1 MKCLHF
7 SAHSTACVVYYKNGH
22 KAHRCFVPS
31 SKDGIESSEKPAVGA
46 GDFTESSAQH
56 EVAAVLLKC

>member
-7 SAHSTACVVYYKNGH
+7 SADLTACVVYCKNGH

-31 SKDGIESSEKPAVGA
+31 SKDEIESSEKAAVRV
-46 GDFTESSAQH
+46 GDFMESSAQH
-56 EVAAVLLKC
+56 EVAALLLKC

>member
-1 MKCLHF
+1 M
-7 SAHSTACVVYYKNGH
+7 
-22 KAHRCFVPS
+22 PS